1 MRQIVLITGA
11 NGMLAQ
17 YLSNILK
24 GEYQIRFL
32 TRNKTDKNHYIW
44 SVEEGYIDVE
54 AFTGVNHIIHLAGAP
69 IVGRWSKSKKRRI
82 FSSRVDTSKL
92 ILDTLIK
99 NSIRIK
105 SFISASAIGFYGT
118 YTTEKVFKEID
129 ETGNDF
135 LSDICQKWEKM
146 ADEFMVKE
154 VVERVIKLRIGVVL
168 APNQKTL
175 DKMVKLIRW
184 YLGAPLGT
192 GKQYM
197 PWIHIYDLCSMI
209 KYILKN
215 EDISGVY
222 NAVSPEHITNKHFM
236 KALASKLKKP
246 LWLPNVPSFILK
258 LLFGEASCILLRGS
272 RVCCQKI
279 INKGFTFRYT
289 NLKKALENLL

>member
-1 MRQIVLITGA
+1 MKQ
-11 NGMLAQ
+11 GM
-17 YLSNILK
+17 I
-24 GEYQIRFL
+24 
-32 TRNKTDKNHYIW
+32 
-44 SVEEGYIDVE
+44 
-54 AFTGVNHIIHLAGAP
+54 
-69 IVGRWSKSKKRRI
+69 
-82 FSSRVDTSKL
+82 
-92 ILDTLIK
+92 
-99 NSIRIK
+99 
-105 SFISASAIGFYGT
+105 
-118 YTTEKVFKEID
+118 
-129 ETGNDF
+129 F